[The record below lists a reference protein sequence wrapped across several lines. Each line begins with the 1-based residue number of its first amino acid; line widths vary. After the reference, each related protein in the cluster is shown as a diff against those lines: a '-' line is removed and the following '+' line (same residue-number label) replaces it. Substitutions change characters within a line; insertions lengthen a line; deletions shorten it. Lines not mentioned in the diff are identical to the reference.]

1 MRTFCLKYFFT
12 VFVFFIS
19 LCGFVI
25 PAPSL
30 ADIQYVSDLLIISIR
45 DGQDPDAAVL
55 GYLRSAAA
63 VDILE
68 ETNELMRIRTEDGI
82 QGWVRKKFIV
92 PDKPKAVII
101 NELNEK
107 VAILEENIQTLQEG
121 SDAQGLQK
129 LIDGYKQRVTNL
141 TASLDNEKRT
151 RLALQ
156 RDLKKVNTEH
166 RQLVNQSKKNQE
178 ASKELASL
186 KNENKTLKDK
196 LASIPPPADETP
208 MLSGNMKW
216 FLIGG
221 GVLLLGFIVGRALK
235 GKRSY
240 RY

>member
-1 MRTFCLKYFFT
+1 MRTLCLKTPFAVFIFF
-12 VFVFFIS
+12 FS
-19 LCGFVI
+19 LYCFVI
-25 PAPSL
+25 PPPAL

-45 DGQDPDAAVL
+45 DGQDEDAAVL

-68 ETNELMRIRTEDGI
+68 ETEELMQIRTEDGI

-101 NELNEK
+101 DELEEK
-107 VAILEENIQTLQEG
+107 ISVLEENIQTLQEG
-121 SDAQGLQK
+121 SDAQGLQNM
-129 LIDGYKQRVTNL
+129 IDGYKQKVTNL
-141 TASLDNEKRT
+141 TASYENEKRT

-156 RDLKKVNTEH
+156 KDLKKVTAEH
-166 RQLVNQSKKNQE
+166 QQLSKQSKINKGVN
-178 ASKELASL
+178 KELASV
-186 KNENKTLKDK
+186 KNENKALKDK
-196 LASIPPPADETP
+196 IAALPPADASP
-208 MLSGNMKW
+208 LLSGNMKW

-221 GVLLLGFIVGRALK
+221 SVLLLGFIMGRAIK